1 MKIGSHVSM
10 SAPNYLLGAVKEAQ
24 SYGANAMMIYSGAPQ
39 TTKRVPT
46 SKFKIKEAYEYM
58 QETDFNPE
66 NIILHAPY
74 IINLGNTIKPETFQ
88 LAVDFLKQ
96 EIKRAQDLKVKII
109 VLHPGSHVQMGS
121 EVGLKKIVEG
131 LDLAMEDMQD
141 VVIALETMAGKGSEC
156 GRTFEE
162 INYILQNAKYKD
174 SLGVCLDTC
183 HIWDAGY
190 DLNVFE
196 DVLEQFDNII
206 GIDKLSVLH
215 INDSKNVLGAK
226 KDRHENIGFGNIGFD
241 NLMQVIYHPKLQHLV
256 KILETP
262 YIDGIPPYKEEIVM
276 IKSKQFNPNLKEL
289 ILENH
294 KKPE

>member
-10 SAPNYLLGAVKEAQ
+10 SSPDYLLGAVKEAL
-24 SYGANAMMIYSGAPQ
+24 SYGANSMMIYSGAPQ

-46 SKFKIKEAYEYM
+46 SKFKIKEAYEFM
-58 QETDFNPE
+58 NQVGFDPK

-74 IINLGNTIKPETFQ
+74 IINLGNTVKSETFE
-88 LAVDFLKQ
+88 LAVSFLKQ
-96 EIKRAQDLKVKII
+96 EIQRAQDLGVKVI

-121 EVGLKKIVEG
+121 QVGLDKIIEG
-131 LDLAMEDMQD
+131 LNEALVDAKD

-162 INYILQNAKYKD
+162 IRYILDRVKFKD
-174 SLGVCLDTC
+174 NVGVCLDTC

-190 DLNVFE
+190 DLNDFE
-196 DVLEQFDNII
+196 AVLNQFENTI

-215 INDSKNVLGAK
+215 INDSKNILGAS
-226 KDRHENIGFGNIGFD
+226 KDRHENLGYGKIGFENLLNI
-241 NLMQVIYHPKLQHLV
+241 LYHPKLMHLV

-262 YIDGIPPYKEEIVM
+262 YIENHPPYKQEIKM
-276 IKSKQFNPNLKEL
+276 
-289 ILENH
+289 ILE
-294 KKPE
+294 KKWNANLVEDVINNK

>member
-10 SAPNYLLGAVKEAQ
+10 SSPDYLLGAVKEAL
-24 SYGANAMMIYSGAPQ
+24 SYGANSMMIYSGAPQ

-46 SKFKIKEAYEYM
+46 SKFKIKEAYEFM
-58 QETDFNPE
+58 NQVGFDPK

-74 IINLGNTIKPETFQ
+74 IINLGNTVKSETFE
-88 LAVDFLKQ
+88 LAVSFLKQ
-96 EIKRAQDLKVKII
+96 EIQRAQDLGVKVI

-121 EVGLKKIVEG
+121 QAGLDKIVEG
-131 LDLAMEDMQD
+131 LNEALVDAKD

-162 INYILQNAKYKD
+162 IRYILDRVKFKD
-174 SLGVCLDTC
+174 NVGVCLDTC

-190 DLNVFE
+190 DLNDFE
-196 DVLEQFDNII
+196 AVLNQFENTI

-215 INDSKNVLGAK
+215 INDSKNILGAS
-226 KDRHENIGFGNIGFD
+226 KDRHENLGYGKIGFENLLNI
-241 NLMQVIYHPKLQHLV
+241 LYHPKLMHLV

-262 YIDGIPPYKEEIVM
+262 YIENHPPYKQEIKM
-276 IKSKQFNPNLKEL
+276 
-289 ILENH
+289 ILE
-294 KKPE
+294 KKWNANLVEDVINNK